1 MHNYD
6 DFLEPSKAPSNVV
19 TLPQSKDSA
28 TVTWNPPPKSSWN
41 GFIRKYEVKV
51 EDVFSGAPA
60 NSSCVEVA
68 GISHDKMEYAI
79 SDLSPGTEYSVQVSA
94 CTSAGSG
101 KWSDPPSKFT
111 TDESGMF
118 LTQSVL
124 ITLVDCT

>member
-1 MHNYD
+1 M
-6 DFLEPSKAPSNVV
+6 A
-19 TLPQSKDSA
+19 LPHSKDSA
-28 TVTWNPPPKSSWN
+28 TVTWNPPPSSSWN
-41 GFIRKYEVKV
+41 GYIRRYEVKV
-51 EDVFSGAPA
+51 EDFSCGAPA
-60 NSSCVEVA
+60 KSSYVEEA
-68 GISHDKMEYAI
+68 DISHDKMKHAI

-94 CTSAGSG
+94 CTSVGHG